1 MKIQELS
8 QEIRAKALKR
18 IKEKSPQELSA
29 TWSHE
34 DLTYSGEGP
43 TIFMILP
50 TPGCAWALAESGGCS
65 MCSYISESTLE
76 PVSAQTLIEIFKEL
90 LGRYDIIEPT
100 ALKIFTSGSFL
111 NPEEFPSEARIE
123 ILKTLNGLENI
134 TEVIVESRPEYVTKE
149 VLIECCSLIP
159 DKIFEISIGLETYSD
174 YTREFKVNKG
184 FTQKDF
190 EKAVETIKEIKKEYN
205 IKSKAYIL
213 IKPILISEK
222 DAIEEAVQTAVYA
235 EEKGVDRVSFC
246 PSTIHKGTVME
257 ELWRKGSYQPPRIWS
272 VLEVINRVRESV
284 KIPTIMDTSGFGT
297 RRGPYNCKNCNSNLK
312 KIIMKSNLNQ
322 STIKD
327 FKCDCK
333 TEWEAENKF
342 GDINRSP
349 SRIQYPKN

>member
-1 MKIQELS
+1 MQIQEIT
-8 QEIRAKALKR
+8 QEIRAKALKKR
-18 IKEKSPQELSA
+18 KEKSPQELSA

-34 DLTYSGEGP
+34 DLLYSGEGQA
-43 TIFMILP
+43 IFMILP

-65 MCSYISESTLE
+65 MCSYISESTSQ
-76 PVSAQTLIEIFKEL
+76 PISAQTLIEIFNEL
-90 LGRYDIIEPT
+90 LGRYEIKETT
-100 ALKIFTSGSFL
+100 AVKIFTSGSFL
-111 NPEEFPSEARIE
+111 NPIEFPPEARTE
-123 ILKTLNGLENI
+123 ILKTLNGLEKV
-134 TEVIVESRPEYVTKE
+134 TEVIVESRPEYVNKE
-149 VLIECCSLIP
+149 VIMECCSLIP
-159 DKIFEISIGLETYSD
+159 DKIFEISMGLETSDD
-174 YTREFKVNKG
+174 YTREFKINKG

-190 EKAVETIKEIKKEYN
+190 EKAVNIIKEQKKDYN

-213 IKPILISEK
+213 IKPILTSEK

-272 VLEVINRVRESV
+272 VLEVLNRVRESV
-284 KIPTIMDTSGFGT
+284 KIPSIMDTSGFGT

-312 KIIMKSNLNQ
+312 KIIMRSNLDQ

-333 TEWEAENKF
+333 GQWEAETKF

-349 SRIQYPKN
+349 SRIQYFKN

>member
-8 QEIRAKALKR
+8 QEIRAKSLKR
-18 IKEKSPQELSA
+18 IKEKTPQELSA

-50 TPGCAWALAESGGCS
+50 TTGCAWALAESGGCT
-65 MCSYISESTLE
+65 MCSYISESSLE
-76 PVSAQTLIEIFKEL
+76 PVSAATLVEIFNDL
-90 LGRYDIIEPT
+90 LGRYELNEPT
-100 ALKIFTSGSFL
+100 AIKIFTSGSFL
-111 NPEEFPSEARIE
+111 NQSEFPLEARNE
-123 ILKTLNGLENI
+123 ILNTLDGLENVS
-134 TEVIVESRPEYVTKE
+134 EVIVESRPEYVTKE
-149 VLIECCSLIP
+149 EVLACCSLIP
-159 DKIFEISIGLETYSD
+159 EKIFEISMGLETSDD

-184 FTQKDF
+184 FNKQDF
-190 EKAVETIKEIKKEYN
+190 EKAVDVIKGLKSEYN
-205 IKSKAYIL
+205 VKSKAYVL
-213 IKPILISEK
+213 IKPILTSEK
-222 DAIEEAVQTAVYA
+222 DAIEEAVQTAIYA

-257 ELWRKGSYQPPRIWS
+257 ELWRKGSYQPPRVWS
-272 VLEVINRVRESV
+272 VLEVLNRVRESV
-284 KIPTIMDTSGFGT
+284 KIPSIMDTSGFGS
-297 RRGPYNCKNCNSNLK
+297 RRGPYNCKNCNDKLK
-312 KIIMKSNLNQ
+312 KIIMKSNLDQ

-333 TEWEAENKF
+333 VEWETETKF